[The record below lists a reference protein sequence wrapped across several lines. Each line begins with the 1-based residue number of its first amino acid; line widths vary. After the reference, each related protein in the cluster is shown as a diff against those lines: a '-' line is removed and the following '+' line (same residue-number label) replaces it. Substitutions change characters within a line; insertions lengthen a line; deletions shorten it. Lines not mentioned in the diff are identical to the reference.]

1 MRFSF
6 IKLFLLGILILVSHG
21 ANAQSILGE
30 WKTIDDISGNPKSIL
45 EVFEKGGR
53 IYGKVQKILEKGK
66 ENAKCIKCEGDLKN
80 KPVVG
85 MLIIDGLKNESK
97 NEYSGGE
104 ILDPENGRKYRCKI
118 WLDPKNPNELKVR
131 GYIAF
136 FYRTQTWLRVKK

>member
-6 IKLFLLGILILVSHG
+6 VKLFLLGILILVSHG
-21 ANAQSILGE
+21 VNSQSILGE

-53 IYGKVQKILEKGK
+53 IYGKVQRILEKGR

>member
-1 MRFSF
+1 MRYGL
-6 IKLFLLGILILVSHG
+6 IKLFLLGILILVSCKV
-21 ANAQSILGE
+21 NSQSILGE

-53 IYGKVQKILEKGK
+53 IYGKVQRILEKGK
-66 ENAKCIKCEGDLKN
+66 ENAKCIKCEGDLKD

>member
-1 MRFSF
+1 MRYGL
-6 IKLFLLGILILVSHG
+6 IKLFLLGILILVSCKV
-21 ANAQSILGE
+21 NSQSILGE

-45 EVFEKGGR
+45 EVFETGGR
-53 IYGKVQKILEKGK
+53 IYGKVQRILEKGK
-66 ENAKCIKCEGDLKN
+66 ENAKCIKCEGELKD

-85 MLIIDGLKNESK
+85 MLIINGLKNKSK

-118 WLDPKNPNELKVR
+118 WLNPKNPNELKVR

-136 FYRTQTWLRVKK
+136 FYRTQTWMRVKK

>member
-6 IKLFLLGILILVSHG
+6 VKLFLLGILILVSHG
-21 ANAQSILGE
+21 VNAQSILGE

-53 IYGKVQKILEKGK
+53 IYGKVQRILEKGR
-66 ENAKCIKCEGDLKN
+66 ENAKCIKCEGDLKD

>member
-1 MRFSF
+1 MRYGL
-6 IKLFLLGILILVSHG
+6 IKLFLLGIFILVSCKV
-21 ANAQSILGE
+21 NSQSILGE

-45 EVFEKGGR
+45 EVYETGGR
-53 IYGKVQKILEKGK
+53 IYGKVQRILEKGK
-66 ENAKCIKCEGDLKN
+66 ENAKCIECEGELKD

-85 MLIIDGLKNESK
+85 MLIINGLKNISK

-118 WLDPKNPNELKVR
+118 WLNPKNPNELKVR

-136 FYRTQTWLRVKK
+136 FYRTQTWMRVKK

>member
-6 IKLFLLGILILVSHG
+6 VKLFLLGILILVSHG
-21 ANAQSILGE
+21 VNSQSILGE

-53 IYGKVQKILEKGK
+53 IYGKVQRILEKGR
-66 ENAKCIKCEGDLKN
+66 ENAKCIKCEGDLKD

>member
-1 MRFSF
+1 MRCRF
-6 IKLFLLGILILVSHG
+6 IKLFLLGTFILVFQGVNS
-21 ANAQSILGE
+21 QSILGE

-45 EVFEKGGR
+45 EVYEKGGL

-66 ENAKCIKCEGDLKN
+66 ENAKCIKCKDELKD
-80 KPVVG
+80 KPVLG
-85 MLIIDGLKNESK
+85 MLIINRLKNKSK

-131 GYIAF
+131 GYLAF